1 MAETSAKAVTGKK
14 PVPTDERE
22 QRLLDV
28 IHEIGFGEIKVII
41 NDGRP
46 VRIEEV
52 RKSIKL

>member
-1 MAETSAKAVTGKK
+1 MTETSARAAKGKK
-14 PVPTDERE
+14 PVLTDERE
-22 QRLLDV
+22 QKLLDV